1 MKGLDVIEYE
11 LGEMR
16 AKNRRRKS
24 MLENQKGNERTV
36 EYLSRVAKNYAI
48 TEVAIYQYDLAV
60 QLLKGAHSK
69 LNGGVN

>member
-11 LGEMR
+11 LDAMR

-24 MLENQKGNERTV
+24 MLENQKGDERTV
-36 EYLSRVAKNYAI
+36 EYLAKVAKNYAI

-60 QLLKGAHSK
+60 QLLRGANLK